1 MKAFILL
8 GRWWGCLDIG
18 TPNSLTSRSSKDVY
32 LEKLQNLW
40 QSLSKAS
47 DEASESPM
55 AWRDG
60 RGEMGRWSENSVS
73 FSRWWIRVVVALG
86 VPTRLIL
93 YHQWWNSSGGW
104 WAPEVSHV
112 YFVSRFAVVT
122 NKILNSRQNTFL
134 LPCLNTLFLLLVLR
148 SGAIDCLLASL
159 FWPMLI
165 VVLHTQ
171 AELNTPLI
179 SLQRKGSCTMEIHHL
194 QNMNHPDMNAT
205 HFLTWILL

>member
-1 MKAFILL
+1 MRLVKVPWHE
-8 GRWWGCLDIG
+8 G
-18 TPNSLTSRSSKDVY
+18 
-32 LEKLQNLW
+32 
-40 QSLSKAS
+40 
-47 DEASESPM
+47 M
-55 AWRDG
+55 AG
-60 RGEMGRWSENSVS
+60 GEMGRWSENSVS

-86 VPTRLIL
+86 APTRLSL
-93 YHQWWNSSGGW
+93 YHQWWNSSDGW

-122 NKILNSRQNTFL
+122 NKILNPRQNTFL